1 MSLSLKIKD
10 ATFTNFFSSLT
21 LPSRSGLIGEYIFG
35 VDAATSLRNHANPAL
50 PAVEEPST
58 AATPVYPTYGANT
71 VTCMAYETTAGS
83 YGINTGLLE
92 PADCTV
98 LVVRSVTGIYQKA
111 FTAHKSIHVGSVGF
125 SDTSAGFT
133 FRNGS
138 AGGSVDVASTI
149 AYPAPYA
156 GNFYFSAGVGR
167 STAAGVNQTYING
180 VKTTVT
186 SSNTP
191 ISRGTDPFMVGGL
204 TNASGFRGACTVAY
218 GAIFNRLLS
227 DAEIDAAYAQLKA
240 FYALRGLTVS

>member
-21 LPSRSGLIGEYIFG
+21 LPNRSGLIGEYIFG

-50 PAVEEPST
+50 PAVVEPST
-58 AATPVYPTYGANT
+58 AATPVYPSYDANT
-71 VTCMAYETTAGS
+71 VTCMAYETTASS
-83 YGINTGLLE
+83 YGINTGLTA

-98 LVVRSVTGIYQKA
+98 LVIRSVTGGFQKSL
-111 FTAHKSIHVGSVGF
+111 TAHKSTHIGAIGFNESGSGF
-125 SDTSAGFT
+125 S

-138 AGGSVDVASTI
+138 AGGTVDVTSVV
-149 AYPAPYA
+149 AYPTPYA

-191 ISRGTDPFMVGGL
+191 ISRNGDPFMVGGL
-204 TNASGFRGACTVAY
+204 TNTNSMRGACTVAY

-227 DAEIDAAYAQLKA
+227 DAEIDAAYVQLKA
-240 FYALRGLTVS
+240 FYAGRGLAVS